1 MIQSLLDRIAE
12 AVIPESETQADAER
26 KAVLKHT
33 GRMTTYMDKI
43 QSVARIQRQR
53 RQRGLAT
60 GAVLLT
66 LGSILAGVS
75 FGLYGVTFTLPIFA
89 LIGIGLFLFFS
100 TLNLAR
106 TNPLRRIKNY
116 WDDEKNKLDGKLLML
131 RNGDQR
137 HAWEKGLELISE
149 DWDEISGKVIELVN
163 ENKKARKQYRRER
176 KARRKNDW

>member
-12 AVIPESETQADAER
+12 AVLPESESQADAER

-33 GRMTTYMDKI
+33 GKMTAYMENI
-43 QSVARIQRQR
+43 QSVARVQRHR

-60 GAVLLT
+60 GAMLLT
-66 LGSILAGVS
+66 LGSIFAGAS
-75 FGLYGVTFTLPIFA
+75 YLMYGVTFTLPVFA

-100 TLNLAR
+100 SIRLVR
-106 TNPLRRIKNY
+106 MNPVRQIKNY
-116 WDDEKNKLDGKLLML
+116 WEDEKHKLDGKLILL

-149 DWDEISGKVIELVN
+149 DWDEISGKVKELVH
-163 ENKKARKQYRRER
+163 ETKKARKQYRRER